1 MSEWIYEGREFEP
14 PEDFSPKTLYGFVY
28 LIENLAN
35 GRKYIGKKLMW
46 ASKSY
51 QLNKRKRRRKVE
63 SDWRDYFGSSEELLG
78 DVEKYGPENF
88 RRTIL
93 HLCTTK
99 GECSY
104 LEAKEQF
111 ARDALLSDEYY
122 NSWISVKVRKSHVPH
137 MLTE

>member
-1 MSEWIYEGREFEP
+1 MSDWLHEGREFEP
-14 PEDFSPKTLYGFVY
+14 PENFSPNTLYGFVY

-46 ASKSY
+46 ASKTR
-51 QLNKRKRRRKVE
+51 QVNKKKRRYKAESNWRK
-63 SDWRDYFGSSEELLG
+63 YFGSSEELLA
-78 DVEKYGPENF
+78 DVAKYGPENF

-93 HLCTTK
+93 HLCRTK

-111 ARDALLSDEYY
+111 ARDALLSDKYY
-122 NSWISVKVRKSHVPH
+122 NSWISVKVRKSHIPH